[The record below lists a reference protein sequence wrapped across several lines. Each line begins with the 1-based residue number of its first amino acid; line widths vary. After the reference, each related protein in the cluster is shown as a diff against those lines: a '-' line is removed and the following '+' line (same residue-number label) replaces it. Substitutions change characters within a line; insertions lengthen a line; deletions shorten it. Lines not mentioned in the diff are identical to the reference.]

1 MNSAHK
7 SDHIISSHKKPQC
20 VEKQNY
26 LRQVSKVGIHLTNG
40 TTILNTNILSLSHH
54 PLSHHCP
61 LTPSPPHTIS
71 LTPSP
76 LTPSPSHHPLSHHL
90 PLTTYRKLHVDCQAN
105 HMMLWV
111 WPTRTR
117 PSPPAT
123 VREQFMSEH
132 RTEVQ
137 TLVGPLLILIRA
149 HCSLGHNV
157 RTLTLQNSS

>member
-54 PLSHHCP
+54 CP
-61 LTPSPPHTIS
+61 LTPSPLTPSPPHTISPSHHLPHTIPSHTIS

-76 LTPSPSHHPLSHHL
+76 LTPSPPHHIQEITCRLSSKS
-90 PLTTYRKLHVDCQAN
+90 YDVSGCGLHAHTHTV
-105 HMMLWV
+105 V
-111 WPTRTR
+111 WARF
-117 PSPPAT
+117 SDSCAFVLFLVT
-123 VREQFMSEH
+123 VRYPVYSDKLNQFS
-132 RTEVQ
+132 
-137 TLVGPLLILIRA
+137 
-149 HCSLGHNV
+149 
-157 RTLTLQNSS
+157 